1 MEKQSLSKTGERIIK
16 VGIFFNILLFVVAII
31 LLITGDFF
39 GQSTW
44 MIVYNI
50 LSVPVVVYWLY
61 LLRWWY
67 NHDRDTHRFLGLFFL
82 MGFYS
87 IYYGS
92 KLIKENNL
100 TATETSP

>member
-1 MEKQSLSKTGERIIK
+1 MQKRKLSNKGERVIK
-16 VGIFFNILLFVVAII
+16 VGIFFNILLFIAAAI

-39 GQSTW
+39 GHTPW
-44 MIVYNI
+44 MFVYYL
-50 LSVPVVVYWLY
+50 LSIPVIFYWLY

-67 NHDRDTHRFLGLFFL
+67 INDRNINHFLGLFFL

-92 KLIKENNL
+92 KVIREKNQ
-100 TATETSP
+100 